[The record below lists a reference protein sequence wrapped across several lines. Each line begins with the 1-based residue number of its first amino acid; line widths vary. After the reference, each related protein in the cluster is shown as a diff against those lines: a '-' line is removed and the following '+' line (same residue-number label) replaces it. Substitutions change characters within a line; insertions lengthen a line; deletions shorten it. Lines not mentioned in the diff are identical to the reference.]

1 MKLYNLFS
9 GIKNFVKNHRILFIF
24 LVISLLCGI
33 ISQYWQFWLIFGIV
47 LYLIL
52 IFYFS
57 NEFKNIFNIHIVAL
71 SLIVLYA
78 IPSTILIL
86 RGEIP
91 LDNDE
96 SLMLFSSISI
106 GVIGY
111 TFGSLFLKKLF
122 SFEKK
127 ENTQLSKKLNTL
139 FWTAYR
145 YRYILAFI
153 CGIII
158 LRGGFMPISYAESVI
173 YRMETPGVVQYFKS
187 LIPTVFSV
195 LMIAMISIIGDIK
208 KKRKLSWLS
217 YLLILLVIF
226 SIIGGHRIWII
237 ALFACLML
245 ASQPYLKRRYVLVIL
260 VLVFFTIFI
269 ISGGVR
275 AARGGRSFTENLR
288 NFYEYF
294 LNVKNMTFA
303 DLMWGFS
310 DFTGPFSNFI
320 TLVRNVPQN
329 IPFDYSLSIKDFSL
343 LIPTIIYPER
353 PLPIAK
359 WYAETFHPELFRK
372 GGTTGFYVLGFGY
385 LFAGP
390 MGVFIQ
396 LFLFGCLFEY
406 LSKFFKIVGGAAG
419 LFLYS
424 YFFVALFSFIN
435 GEGMIAFI
443 KTSLIMYFLIPLF
456 LLFLF
461 VLIFHSLSP
470 KRTKQLIYIDKIKNH
485 V

>member
-127 ENTQLSKKLNTL
+127 ENTQLSKKLNAL
-139 FWTAYR
+139 FWLAYK

-153 CGIII
+153 SGLVI
-158 LRGGFMPISYAESVI
+158 LYWGLMPMSMSYKESVV
-173 YRMETPGVVQYFKS
+173 YRMETPGVIQYFSS
-187 LIPTVFSV
+187 LIPLVFSV
-195 LMIAMISIIGDIK
+195 LIVAMISIIGDAK
-208 KKRKLSWLS
+208 KYKKLSWLS
-217 YLLILLVIF
+217 YLLIALVIL
-226 SIIGGHRIWII
+226 SIIAGHRIWIV

-245 ASQPYLKRRYVLVIL
+245 AFQPYLKRRHIIAIIIL
-260 VLVFFTIFI
+260 LFI
-269 ISGGVR
+269 MTFILSGAVR
-275 AARGGRSFTENLR
+275 AAKAGGSFTENLK
-288 NFYEYF
+288 NFYSYF
-294 LNVKNMTFA
+294 LNIKNMSFT
-303 DLMWGFS
+303 DLMWGFD
-310 DFTGPFSNFI
+310 DFTGPFSTFI
-320 TLVRNVPQN
+320 TLVKNVPQN
-329 IPFDYSLSIKDFSL
+329 IPFDHFLPIKDFSL
-343 LIPTIIYPER
+343 LIPTIIYPDR
-353 PLPIAK
+353 PLPVNSWFSK
-359 WYAETFHPELFRK
+359 TFDPELFYEGRAV
-372 GGTTGFYVLGFGY
+372 GFYTLGFGY
-385 LFAGP
+385 LFAGLL
-390 MGVFIQ
+390 GVFIH
-396 LFLFGCLFEY
+396 LFLSGCLFEY
-406 LSKFFKIVGGAAG
+406 LSKFFKIAG
-419 LFLYS
+419 DTARLFLYS
-424 YFFVALFSFIN
+424 YFFVALFGFIN
-435 GEGMIAFI
+435 GAGIIAFI
-443 KTSLIMYFLIPLF
+443 KISLIMYFLIPLF

-470 KRTKQLIYIDKIKNH
+470 KRTK
-485 V
+485 